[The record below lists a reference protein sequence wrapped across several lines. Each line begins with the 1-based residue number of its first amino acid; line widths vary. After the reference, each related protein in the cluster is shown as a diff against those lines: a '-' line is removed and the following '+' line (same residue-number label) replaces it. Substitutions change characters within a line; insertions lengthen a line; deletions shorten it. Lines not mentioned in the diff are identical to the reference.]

1 MVLNPARS
9 GTNVSNRGIGRARI
23 FVGEVLLA
31 AAVIVWGTSLLLSPH
46 GSNGATGG
54 DYVRSTVATFLSHS
68 AIGTLVLAALSGWLL
83 FPQRRPR
90 RPWRDWSLIA
100 VIALLAVSSI
110 YQLVWIQ
117 TAVLD

>member
-1 MVLNPARS
+1 MVLDPARP
-9 GTNVSNRGIGRARI
+9 GTDVSNRGISRARI

-68 AIGTLVLAALSGWLL
+68 AIGTLALTALSGWLL
-83 FPQRRPR
+83 FPRRRPR
-90 RPWRDWSLIA
+90 RPWRDWSLVA
-100 VIALLAVSSI
+100 VIALLTVSSI
-110 YQLVWIQ
+110 YQLIWIQ